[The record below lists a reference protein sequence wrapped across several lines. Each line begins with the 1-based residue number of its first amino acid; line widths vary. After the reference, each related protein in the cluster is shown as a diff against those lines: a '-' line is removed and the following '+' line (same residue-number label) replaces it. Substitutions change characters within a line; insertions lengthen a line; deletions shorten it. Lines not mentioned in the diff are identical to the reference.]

1 MRGRKIVI
9 TSSPLF
15 SKSTKSLLRKGDTVL
30 RTRRWAQRFE
40 SLIALGV
47 YLKEK
52 IDFSLSKGLKY
63 QLSNYV

>member
-1 MRGRKIVI
+1 MFTFMRGRKIVI

-52 IDFSLSKGLKY
+52 MISLL
-63 QLSNYV
+63 VRV